1 MIVSEGEHFME
12 YSASGVKY
20 LLWFVETRE
29 TARLLKDHSPDEV
42 REMAL
47 NENIY
52 QQKDRS
58 RIINEYGCIIRRL
71 QAIPESLNSMLL
83 DTDVATAKIIVLV
96 SAMASDRLL
105 FELMH
110 EVYQSKIH
118 LGEEEWKDSDLNI
131 FFSNKADQSDLI
143 AGWTEATIKKL
154 KQAYTRCL
162 LEAGALKKESAR
174 IKKIQKLYIDP
185 ELRQILLKESMGD
198 YLYALTGE
206 R

>member
-1 MIVSEGEHFME
+1 ME

-29 TARLLKDHSPDEV
+29 TARLLKDYSPDKV

-58 RIINEYGCIIRRL
+58 RIINEYGCIMRRL
-71 QAIPESLNSMLL
+71 EAIPESLRGMLL
-83 DTDVATAKIIVLV
+83 NTDVATAKIIVLV

-110 EVYQSKIH
+110 EVYRSKIH
-118 LGEEEWKDSDLNI
+118 LGDDEWKDSDLNI
-131 FFSNKADQSDLI
+131 FFSNKADQSELVS
-143 AGWTEATIKKL
+143 GWTEATIKKL

-162 LEAGALKKESAR
+162 LEAGALKKENAR
-174 IKKIQKLYIDP
+174 IKKIHKLYIDP
-185 ELRQILLKESMGD
+185 ELRQNLLNESMGD

>member
-1 MIVSEGEHFME
+1 ME

-29 TARLLKDHSPDEV
+29 TARMLKEYSPDEI

-58 RIINEYGCIIRRL
+58 RIINEYGCIMRRL
-71 QAIPESLNSMLL
+71 QVIPESLRSMLL
-83 DTDVATAKIIVLV
+83 NTDVATAKIIVLI

-105 FELMH
+105 FELMYD
-110 EVYQSKIH
+110 VYRSKIH

-131 FFSNKADQSDLI
+131 FFGNKSEQSDVI
-143 AGWTEATIKKL
+143 SSWTEATIKKL

-162 LEAGALKKESAR
+162 LEAGALSKESAR
-174 IKKIQKLYIDP
+174 IKKIHKLYIDP
-185 ELRQILLKESMGD
+185 ELRQTLLNESMGD
-198 YLYALTGE
+198 YLFALTGE

>member
-1 MIVSEGEHFME
+1 ME

-29 TARLLKDHSPDEV
+29 TARLLRDYSPTEI

-58 RIINEYGCIIRRL
+58 RIVNEYGCIMRRL
-71 QAIPESLNSMLL
+71 QAIPESLSDMLIN
-83 DTDVATAKIIVLV
+83 TDVATAKVIVLI

-105 FELMH
+105 FELMY
-110 EVYQSKIH
+110 EVYRSKLH
-118 LGEEEWKDSDLNI
+118 LGEDEWRDSDLNI
-131 FFSNKADQSDLI
+131 FFSNKADQNDHIS
-143 AGWTEATIKKL
+143 GWTEATVKKL

-162 LEAGALKKESAR
+162 LEAGALRKASAR
-174 IKKIQKLYIDP
+174 IKKISKPYIDSG
-185 ELRQILLKESMGD
+185 LRQILLNESMGD

-206 R
+206 K

>member
-1 MIVSEGEHFME
+1 ME

-29 TARLLKDHSPDEV
+29 TARMLKEYSPDEI

-58 RIINEYGCIIRRL
+58 RIINEYGCIMRRL
-71 QAIPESLNSMLL
+71 QVIPESLRSMLL
-83 DTDVATAKIIVLV
+83 NTDVATAKIIVLI

-105 FELMH
+105 FELMYD
-110 EVYQSKIH
+110 VYRSKIH

-131 FFSNKADQSDLI
+131 FFGNKSEQSDVI
-143 AGWTEATIKKL
+143 SNWTEATIKKL

-162 LEAGALKKESAR
+162 LEAGALSKESAR
-174 IKKIQKLYIDP
+174 IKKIHKLYIDP
-185 ELRQILLKESMGD
+185 ELRQTLLNESMGD
-198 YLYALTGE
+198 YLFALTGE

>member
-1 MIVSEGEHFME
+1 MG

-29 TARLLKDHSPDEV
+29 TARMLKEYSPDEI

-58 RIINEYGCIIRRL
+58 RIINEYGCIMRRL
-71 QAIPESLNSMLL
+71 QVIPESLRSMLL
-83 DTDVATAKIIVLV
+83 NTDVATAKIIVLI

-105 FELMH
+105 FELMYD
-110 EVYQSKIH
+110 VYRSKIH

-131 FFSNKADQSDLI
+131 FFGNKSEQSDVI
-143 AGWTEATIKKL
+143 SSWTEATIKKL

-162 LEAGALKKESAR
+162 LEAGALSKESAR
-174 IKKIQKLYIDP
+174 IKKIHKLYIDP
-185 ELRQILLKESMGD
+185 ELRQTLLNESMGD
-198 YLYALTGE
+198 YLFALTGE

>member
-1 MIVSEGEHFME
+1 ME

-42 REMAL
+42 REMVL

-71 QAIPESLNSMLL
+71 QAIPESLCDMLIN
-83 DTDVATAKIIVLV
+83 TDVATAKIIVLI

-105 FELMH
+105 FELMY
-110 EVYQSKIH
+110 EVYRSKIH
-118 LGEEEWKDSDLNI
+118 LGEDEWKESDLNI

-143 AGWTEATIKKL
+143 FSWTEATVKKL
-154 KQAYTRCL
+154 KQVYTRCL
-162 LEAGALKKESAR
+162 LEAGALIKESTR
-174 IKKIQKLYIDP
+174 IKKIHKPYIDP
-185 ELRQILLKESMGD
+185 ELRQILLNEAMGD

>member
-1 MIVSEGEHFME
+1 ME

-58 RIINEYGCIIRRL
+58 RIINEYGCIMRRL
-71 QAIPESLNSMLL
+71 QAIPESLSSMLL

-110 EVYQSKIH
+110 EVYRPKIH
-118 LGEEEWKDSDLNI
+118 LGEEEWKDADLNI
-131 FFSNKADQSDLI
+131 FFSSKADQSDLI
-143 AGWTEATIKKL
+143 SGWTEATIKKL

-162 LEAGALKKESAR
+162 LEAGALKKESAK
-174 IKKIQKLYIDP
+174 IKRIQKLYIDP
-185 ELRQILLKESMGD
+185 ELRQILLEESMGD
-198 YLYALTGE
+198 YLYAITGE